1 MQCFRC
7 ISDLFKVNA
16 TDKDSLQNGYGE
28 VLYYILHSSS
38 GSGINI
44 DSISGEINV
53 TQPIAD
59 DIEISVEA
67 CDNPTQQS
75 SRYAILY
82 CYCYVLIKL
91 WNKQTNKQTNK
102 WEWYWCYSAFNVLCI
117 YQQLDFQHVQMVPRP
132 EILLCMNHQG
142 TFKMVMHYNNVC
154 TSGRTQNFLYC
165 MVNEEINE

>member
-28 VLYYILHSSS
+28 VLYYILHSSNVPS
-38 GSGINI
+38 INI
-44 DSISGEINV
+44 DRISGEINL

-59 DIEISVEA
+59 DIEIYVEA

-75 SRYAILY
+75 SRYASLY

-91 WNKQTNKQTNK
+91 WNKQTHKQTNKQTNK
-102 WEWYWCYSAFNVLCI
+102 WEWYCCYSAFNVLCI
-117 YQQLDFQHVQMVPRP
+117 INNLISNIFRWYQDLRFCYAWIIKEHLKWSRITITYVQVDGPT
-132 EILLCMNHQG
+132 LSVL
-142 TFKMVMHYNNVC
+142 
-154 TSGRTQNFLYC
+154 
-165 MVNEEINE
+165 